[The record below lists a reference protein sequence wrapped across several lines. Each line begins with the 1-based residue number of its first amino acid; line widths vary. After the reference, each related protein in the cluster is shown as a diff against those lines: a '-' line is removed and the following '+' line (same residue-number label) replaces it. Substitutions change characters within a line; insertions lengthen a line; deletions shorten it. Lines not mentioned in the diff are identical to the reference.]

1 MGGLRA
7 AVLLIGHVGTAGAV
21 GIMGANAAAGSPEP
35 EAAAGLSVEPIVH
48 ERCVIGAGPAGLQLG
63 FFFEQQRRDY
73 VILERAGSVG
83 SYFRK
88 YPRHRQLISINKR
101 NTGHEDDEPKRSPE
115 FDLRHDWNSLVN
127 GVG

>member
-1 MGGLRA
+1 MDSS
-7 AVLLIGHVGTAGAV
+7 AGAP
-21 GIMGANAAAGSPEP
+21 AP
-35 EAAAGLSVEPIVH
+35 EAATGLGAEPSVH

-73 VILERAGSVG
+73 VILERERSVG

-101 NTGHEDDEPKRSPE
+101 NTGHEDDEPKLIDRDDLVGNPE
-115 FDLRHDWNSLVN
+115 YL
-127 GVG
+127 